1 MEYQY
6 PAGTT
11 YEVLSVQ
18 EGDTTTTYGPEI
30 FYTGEYDETYGW
42 VLTGWYDQAG
52 NAYGLHQEI
61 TVTQSLVLTP
71 KYTEVLLLCDGNTGT
86 VLQVLRQEDYTSGRN
101 DLLAGGL
108 DYTGTDMQVKGTG
121 KSTADGEYTFAG
133 WFFQPS
139 GNQAGH
145 ALDWTCLLYTSPS
158 PRD

>member
-1 MEYQY
+1 MTRR
-6 PAGTT
+6 A
-11 YEVLSVQ
+11 
-18 EGDTTTTYGPEI
+18 
-30 FYTGEYDETYGW
+30 
-42 VLTGWYDQAG
+42 

-86 VLQVLRQEDYTSGRN
+86 VLQELRQEVI
-101 DLLAGGL
+101 LLAG
-108 DYTGTDMQVKGTG
+108 TTCWRVAWTTPERTMQVKGTG

-145 ALDWTCLLYTSPS
+145 ALDWTAGKQCGRRRPVPL
-158 PRD
+158 